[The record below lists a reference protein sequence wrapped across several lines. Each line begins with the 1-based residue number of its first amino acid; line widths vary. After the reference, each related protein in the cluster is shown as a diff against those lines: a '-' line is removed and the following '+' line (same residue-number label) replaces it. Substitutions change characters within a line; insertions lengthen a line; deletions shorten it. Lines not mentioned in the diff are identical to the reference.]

1 MYKHILVPI
10 DGSKLSFKAV
20 KEAATLARGLKADVT
35 ALFVIAP
42 YAPAVPG
49 DGQMPYSSAAAV
61 RRYREHAE
69 KLASKALDKVEKAI
83 ASPEVRCEKL
93 FVTNDQPWAGII
105 GAAND
110 RKCDVIVMASHGR
123 GGLAGLL
130 LGSETTKVLAHSKK
144 PVLVCR

>member
-1 MYKHILVPI
+1 MYKHILVPT
-10 DGSKLSFKAV
+10 DGSALSLKAA
-20 KEAATLARGLKADVT
+20 KEAAGLAKRLKANVT
-35 ALFVIAP
+35 ALFVIPP
-42 YAPAVPG
+42 YSPPVVG
-49 DGQMPYSSAAAV
+49 DGQMPYNTGIAV
-61 RRYREHAE
+61 QRYKEAAE
-69 KLASKALDKVEKAI
+69 KQASKALDKVEKAV
-83 ASPEVRCEKL
+83 ARSQVRCEKM

-105 GAAND
+105 GVARE